1 MAPSGRH
8 FFCVLR
14 LATRLTF
21 AQAHAPML
29 QTNATRVGMG
39 VGQPELTLLLRAWR
53 GGDAQA
59 FESVARAVQ
68 AEMLRMAA
76 SRLSGHDQ
84 HTLAKGDV
92 VNEMWLRL
100 MRSDKHWDNRAHFF
114 ATAALTIRGVLTDHA
129 RARLADKRGGGRVQM
144 TLTESAMGE
153 ETMAADLLTLDRLLS
168 QLQALDARAAAVV
181 DMTYFTGLDREQIA
195 EVLDVSL
202 ATVDRELRFAR
213 AWLGQR
219 LGTDSV

>member
-1 MAPSGRH
+1 MGAS
-8 FFCVLR
+8 
-14 LATRLTF
+14 
-21 AQAHAPML
+21 QA
-29 QTNATRVGMG
+29 
-39 VGQPELTLLLRAWR
+39 ELTVLLRAWR
-53 GGDAQA
+53 AGDAQA

-144 TLTESAMGE
+144 TLTESALGE

-195 EVLDVSL
+195 EVLEVSL